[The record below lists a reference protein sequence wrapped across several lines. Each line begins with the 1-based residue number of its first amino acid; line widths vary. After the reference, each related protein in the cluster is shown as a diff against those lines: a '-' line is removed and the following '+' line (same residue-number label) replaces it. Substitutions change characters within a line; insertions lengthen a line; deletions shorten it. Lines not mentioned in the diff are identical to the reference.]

1 MNNTIARRRFLKV
14 VGAAGLTTATLPFAR
29 LALAATAPRR
39 VIFVYTPDG
48 ALPDFWNAQG
58 TGTTFTLPEMT
69 KPLERVRQHCVFLSG
84 VSMLG
89 PGGTHEGGVAK
100 LLTGTGGQGTPGVS
114 LDYYL
119 GQYFKSQSVQPHLNL
134 NIVPIYTDKH
144 ITYDNNG
151 VGVIPELNPLAA
163 FNSLFGAA
171 ATSGSASAQN
181 QRSRSILESSRA
193 EIDALRTQ
201 LGVDERDKL
210 DTHLASLSELEQKLS
225 SSTAG
230 GCGSW
235 NFNPTGFKVTRTELW
250 QNPEFMDS
258 TRMGLIADL
267 HTDVAVHAL
276 SCDLTRVVTLKWSN
290 SVNENVMGEAGTNK
304 TCHGASHE
312 AGTDFVKVKA
322 WYMERFAKLIETLKA
337 TPEGGGTMLDNTLVF
352 HGSCLAN
359 GSWHN
364 HDDMPFIVAGG
375 SAGGI
380 AGGRSLKFETVNNV
394 GIAHNKLLV
403 SIAQFMGVNIN
414 SFGNQDTS
422 PGPLPGLVV

>member
-1 MNNTIARRRFLKV
+1 MANTIERRRFLKV

-29 LALAATAPRR
+29 VALAASAPRR

-48 ALPDFWNAQG
+48 ALPEYWNAQG
-58 TGTTFTLPEMT
+58 TGTNFTLPAMT
-69 KPLERVRQHCVFLSG
+69 QPLERVRQHCVFLAG
-84 VSMLG
+84 LSMLG

-100 LLTGTGGQGTPGVS
+100 FLTGTGGQGKPGVS

-119 GQYFKSQSVQPHLNL
+119 GQYFKSQSARPHLNL

-144 ITYDNNG
+144 ITYDNSG

-163 FNSLFGAA
+163 FNSLFGDAA
-171 ATSGSASAQN
+171 KSGSTSPEN
-181 QRSRSILESSRA
+181 KRGLSILESSRV
-193 EIDALRTQ
+193 EIEALRTQ
-201 LGVDERDKL
+201 LGVDERAKL
-210 DTHLASLSELEQKLS
+210 DAHLDSLRELEQKLS
-225 SSTAG
+225 SSTSG

-235 NFNPTGFKVTRTELW
+235 NFNPTGFKVTKTELW

-258 TRMGLIADL
+258 TRMGVIADL

-290 SVNENVMGEAGTNK
+290 SVNESVMVEAGTSK

-312 AGTDFVKVKA
+312 AGADFVKIKA
-322 WYMERFAKLIETLKA
+322 WYMERFAKLIEALKA
-337 TPEGGGTMLDNTLVF
+337 TPEGGGSMLDNTLVF

-380 AGGRSLKFETVNNV
+380 VGGRSVKFAAADKVP
-394 GIAHNKLLV
+394 HNKLLV

-414 SFGNQDTS
+414 SFGDQDPS
-422 PGPLPGLVV
+422 PGPLPGLVA